1 MAKGNV
7 RGVCKETI
15 VSPETGRCIVVGG
28 RTYKRLLNEKKI
40 TARSAAKEVVE
51 NVMMASPKKSVKK
64 SPKAKKASPK
74 KAKKSPVKKASP
86 KKSPVKKAKKA
97 KSPMREVLRSPKKS
111 PVKKAKKAKS
121 PVKKAKSPSRK

>member
-15 VSPETGRCIVVGG
+15 VSPETGRCILVGG
-28 RTYKRLLNEKKI
+28 RTYKRLIDEKKI

-74 KAKKSPVKKASP
+74 KASPAKKAKKASP
-86 KKSPVKKAKKA
+86 KKASPKKAKKA
-97 KSPMREVLRSPKKS
+97 SSKKSPMRERSPKKAS
-111 PVKKAKKAKS
+111 PAKKAKKAS
-121 PVKKAKSPSRK
+121 PVRK

>member
-15 VSPETGRCIVVGG
+15 VSPETGRCILVGG
-28 RTYKRLLNEKKI
+28 RTYKRLIDEKKI

-64 SPKAKKASPK
+64 SPKASPKKASPK
-74 KAKKSPVKKASP
+74 KAKKAKSPKKSPMREILRSPKKASP
-86 KKSPVKKAKKA
+86 KKAKKAKKA
-97 KSPMREVLRSPKKS
+97 SP
-111 PVKKAKKAKS
+111 A
-121 PVKKAKSPSRK
+121 RK

>member
-28 RTYKRLLNEKKI
+28 RTYKRLIDEKKI

-51 NVMMASPKKSVKK
+51 NVMMASPKKTVKK
-64 SPKAKKASPK
+64 SPKASPKKASPAKKAKKASPK
-74 KAKKSPVKKASP
+74 KASP
-86 KKSPVKKAKKA
+86 KKAKKA
-97 KSPMREVLRSPKKS
+97 KSPKKSPMREILRSPKKAS
-111 PVKKAKKAKS
+111 PKKAKKAKKAS
-121 PVKKAKSPSRK
+121 PARK

>member
-15 VSPETGRCIVVGG
+15 VSPETGRCILVGG
-28 RTYKRLLNEKKI
+28 RTYKRLIDEKKI

-64 SPKAKKASPK
+64 SPKAKKASPAK
-74 KAKKSPVKKASP
+74 KAKKASP
-86 KKSPVKKAKKA
+86 KKASPKKAKKA
-97 KSPMREVLRSPKKS
+97 SSKKSPMRERSPKKAS
-111 PVKKAKKAKS
+111 PAKKAKKAS
-121 PVKKAKSPSRK
+121 PARK